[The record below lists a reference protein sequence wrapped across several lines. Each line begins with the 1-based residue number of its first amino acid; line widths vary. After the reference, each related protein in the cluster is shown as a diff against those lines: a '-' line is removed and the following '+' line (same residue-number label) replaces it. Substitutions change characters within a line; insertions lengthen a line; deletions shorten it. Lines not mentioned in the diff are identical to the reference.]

1 MAKIMGLELKA
12 VKTFLGSDG
21 YGLNANLHLNGKK
34 VAFVLYEGRG
44 GELEVTFTDKL
55 KEDEIFA
62 IAQRYYE
69 KYPKFFLHDNKWARL
84 YELFEELY
92 ALYEIE
98 KYFKK
103 QSKKG
108 YLTVVEVRYNKRTE
122 DFIKNYDPTKRDCM
136 VAFIEWDEKAEKYL
150 IDKYKP
156 VEFKVYQRLEDFIIE

>member
-21 YGLNANLHLNGKK
+21 YGLNANLYLNGKK
-34 VAFVLYEGRG
+34 VAFVLDEGNG
-44 GELEVTFTDKL
+44 GELNISFTDNTKR
-55 KEDEIFA
+55 DEVFA
-62 IAQRYYE
+62 IAQKYYE
-69 KYPKFFLHDNKWARL
+69 KYPKFMLSDNNWAKL
-84 YELFEELY
+84 NELIEELY
-92 ALYEIE
+92 ALYETE

-108 YLTVVEVRYNKRTE
+108 YSAVVEVRYNKRTE

-136 VAFIEWDEKAEKYL
+136 VAFAKWDKKTEKYL

-156 VEFKVYQRLEDFIIE
+156 VEFKVYQRLKDFIIE

>member
-21 YGLNANLHLNGKK
+21 YGLNANLYFNGKK

-44 GELEVTFTDKL
+44 GELEVTFTDKSN
-55 KEDEIFA
+55 EDAVFA

-69 KYPKFFLHDNKWARL
+69 KYPKFFLHDNKWAKL
-84 YELFEELY
+84 YGLFEELY
-92 ALYEIE
+92 ALYETE

-108 YLTVVEVRYNKRTE
+108 YSAVVEVHYIKRMD
-122 DFIKNYDPTKRDCM
+122 DFFKNYDPKKKDCM
-136 VAFIEWDEKAEKYL
+136 LAFAKWDDNAKEQLLKKYQPAEY
-150 IDKYKP
+150 
-156 VEFKVYQRLEDFIIE
+156 KVYQKLEDFVIE